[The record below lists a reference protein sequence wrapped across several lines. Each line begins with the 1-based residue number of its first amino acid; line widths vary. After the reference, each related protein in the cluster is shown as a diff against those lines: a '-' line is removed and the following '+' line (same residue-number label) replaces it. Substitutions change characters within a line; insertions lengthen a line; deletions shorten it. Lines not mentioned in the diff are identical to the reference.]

1 MKNIKNLFFILIAL
15 LTVTL
20 CSCKGSAS
28 GSFTGSD
35 KMPLT
40 ISITSNENI
49 KLFDTSRSASR
60 TIVADAFTTGSGL
73 TFYLWGTAQSGQPL
87 APKTVTVTP
96 DKIAGTDN
104 DDPYNGKVIL
114 DIECYNWEL
123 TLAACKTSGLTAE
136 EDILADAVL
145 IGYGNV
151 DMMFTNN
158 IKFTL
163 SPKGL
168 SKTGTVDLDIVL
180 AEGMSIPSGYDV
192 NAYIYDM
199 TTGKEVKATDG
210 SSLVR
215 AITSFPAT
223 YKPVDEN
230 DSTDVKKIAPG
241 TYLFQ
246 VEFTKD
252 GENRKYVYNDT
263 LIILPGSE
271 TEKKTADNKQ
281 IVIPNLLGKKP
292 KVPSH
297 LNVSFNQG
305 ANDKEESKY
314 SGYYP
319 VTLTWTD
326 ESNNETNFALQIA
339 EVADSYTP
347 GASDDAETIFTA
359 IWDTA
364 ANNNAKYEFNYLNDI
379 RANTRFFKNGSLFAN
394 NHELQLYLELG
405 KRYVV
410 RLYAENNAG
419 YSVDDPT
426 AATPIEAA
434 AYATITPVETGA
446 VLKTINRYRVKYWNQ
461 GGVWNRGE
469 AIGQENQTEGYNL
482 PIINYWS
489 YSDESH
495 KYSVL
500 NPVLAV
506 DPDVNSASA
515 PYLYRG
521 GAKWLYWVTSLA
533 TGAKYPDG
541 NSNPYSPDPYYGYKN
556 LDLFAVYSRDGK
568 IEIWNDVDYDLKADY
583 ISGFGKTAGGL
594 PKATTTVISKTA
606 TGVEQVYSV
615 DAGDDSIAAENK
627 RKCMNLSVTL
637 PQTKADQPD
646 TWVYDTV
653 TLEITYSGYTYF
665 VETQTGAA
673 RGLKDD
679 SQDID
684 TPSESNTF
692 EVLLGQLPTGYTY
705 LCKVTAQY
713 QLTTVSYTFAIEL
726 NN

>member
-1 MKNIKNLFFILIAL
+1 MKNIKNLSFILIAF
-15 LTVTL
+15 LTIAI
-20 CSCKGSAS
+20 CSCNHGTTAT
-28 GSFTGSD
+28 FTGGNQ
-35 KMPLT
+35 KPLT

-49 KLFDTSRSASR
+49 KLFDTSASQR

-73 TFYLWGTAQSGQPL
+73 TFYLWGTAQSGQTL

-96 DKIAGTDN
+96 DKIQGTDN

-114 DIECYNWEL
+114 DIDCYNWEL
-123 TLAACKTSGLTAE
+123 TLAACKTTGLTTEA
-136 EDILADAVL
+136 DILADAVL

-192 NAYIYDM
+192 KAYIYDM
-199 TTGKEVKATDG
+199 TTGKEVKASDG
-210 SSLVR
+210 TSALSQVF
-215 AITSFPAT
+215 TSFPANFT
-223 YKPVDEN
+223 ANSKDIN
-230 DSTDVKKIAPG
+230 PG

-271 TEKKTADNKQ
+271 TEKKTADSKE
-281 IVIPNLLGKKP
+281 IIIPNLLGKKP

-297 LNVSFNQG
+297 LNVTFNQD

-347 GASDDAETIFTA
+347 AAVVNDKTSFEA

-379 RANTRFFKNGSLFAN
+379 RANTRFYKNGSLFAN

-410 RLYAENNAG
+410 RLYSENNAG

-426 AATPIEAA
+426 AANPVETA
-434 AYATITPVETGA
+434 AYATITALEKDNSNNDA
-446 VLKTINRYRVKYWNQ
+446 VLNTINRYRVKYWNQ
-461 GGVWNRGE
+461 GGIWNTGE
-469 AIGQENQTEGYNL
+469 NLGAENGTEGYNL
-482 PIINYWS
+482 PRIQYWS
-489 YSDESH
+489 MSNVSCPI
-495 KYSVL
+495 L
-500 NPVLAV
+500 NPVAGN
-506 DPDVNSASA
+506 DGKGTTAA
-515 PYLYRG
+515 PYLYRSP
-521 GAKWLYWVTSLA
+521 AKWLYWVTSLS
-533 TGAKYPDG
+533 TSAKYPDA
-541 NSNPYSPDPYYGYKN
+541 NSNPYAPDPYSGYKN
-556 LDLFAVYSRDGK
+556 LDLFAVYSREGQ

-615 DAGDDSIAAENK
+615 DAEDDNIAAENK

-679 SQDID
+679 SQSID
-684 TPSESNTF
+684 TASESNTF

>member
-1 MKNIKNLFFILIAL
+1 MKNTKQLFFILIAL
-15 LTVTL
+15 LTVAV
-20 CSCKGSAS
+20 CSCKGNAT

-49 KLFDTSRSASR
+49 KLFDTSKKTSR
-60 TIVADAFTTGSGL
+60 TIVADAFTTGDSL
-73 TFYLWGTAQSGQPL
+73 HFYLWGTAQSGQTL
-87 APKTVTVTP
+87 NPKEVEVTA
-96 DKIAGTDN
+96 DKIGNTNN

-123 TLAACKTSGLTAE
+123 TLAACKTASLTT
-136 EDILADAVL
+136 EDAILADAVL

-168 SKTGTVDLDIVL
+168 VKTGTVDFDLVL
-180 AEGMSIPSGYDV
+180 ASGMNIPSGYDV

-199 TTGKEVKATDG
+199 TTGKEVKASDG
-210 SSLVR
+210 TSSL
-215 AITSFPAT
+215 AQTITAFPAV
-223 YKPVDEN
+223 YNANSKE
-230 DSTDVKKIAPG
+230 IAPG

-252 GENRKYVYNDT
+252 GENRKYVFNDT
-263 LIILPGSE
+263 LIVLPGSI
-271 TEKKTADNKQ
+271 TSKKSADNKE

-292 KVPSH
+292 VAPTN
-297 LNVSFNQG
+297 LNVSFNQA
-305 ANDKEESKY
+305 ANDKEETKY

-326 ESNNETNFALQIA
+326 ASNNETNFALQIA
-339 EVADSYTP
+339 EAADSYTP
-347 GASDDAETIFTA
+347 GASDTAQAIFTA
-359 IWDTA
+359 IWDTDS
-364 ANNNAKYEFNYLNDI
+364 NNNAKYEFNYLNDI
-379 RANTRFFKNGSLFAN
+379 RADTRFYKSGSLFAN

-410 RLYAENNAG
+410 RLFAENNAG

-426 AATPIEAA
+426 SDTPVETA
-434 AYATITPVETGA
+434 AYATITPATAESGA
-446 VLKTINRYRVKYWNQ
+446 TLKTINRYRVKYWNQ

-469 AIGQENQTEGYNL
+469 TLGEESATEGYNL
-482 PIINYWS
+482 PIIHYWS

-495 KYSVL
+495 KYQVL
-500 NPVLAV
+500 NPVKATGG
-506 DPDVNSASA
+506 NSNTTVA

-521 GAKWLYWVTSLA
+521 PAKWLYWVTSLSSS
-533 TGAKYPDG
+533 AKYPDAE
-541 NSNPYSPDPYYGYKN
+541 SNPYAPEPYYNYKN
-556 LDLFAVYSRDGK
+556 LDLFAVYSREGS
-568 IEIWNDVDYDLKADY
+568 IEIWNDVDYDIKPSY
-583 ISGFGKTAGGL
+583 VSGFGKAESQL
-594 PKATTTVISKTA
+594 PNNATTVISKTA
-606 TGVEQVYSV
+606 AGVEQIYSA
-615 DAGDDSIAAENK
+615 DAADDSIAAENK
-627 RKCMNLSVTL
+627 RKCMNLLVTL
-637 PQTKADQPD
+637 PMTAADQPD

-673 RGLKDD
+673 RGKAGENGAPDVP
-679 SQDID
+679 S
-684 TPSESNTF
+684 TPNTF
-692 EVLLGQLPTGYTY
+692 EVLLGQLPTGYNY
-705 LCKVTAQY
+705 NCKITAQY
-713 QLTTVSYTFAIEL
+713 QLTTVSYPFVIEL

>member
-1 MKNIKNLFFILIAL
+1 MKNIKQLFFILIAL
-15 LTVTL
+15 LTVAL

-73 TFYLWGTAQSGQPL
+73 HFYLWGTAQSGQTL
-87 APKTVTVTP
+87 NPKEVTVTP
-96 DKIAGTDN
+96 DKIQGTNN
-104 DDPYNGKVIL
+104 DDPYNGMVIL
-114 DIECYNWEL
+114 DIDCFNWEL
-123 TLAACKTSGLTAE
+123 TLAACKTAGLTTETA
-136 EDILADAVL
+136 ILEDAVL

-168 SKTGTVDLDIVL
+168 AKTGTVDLDIVL
-180 AEGMSIPSGYDV
+180 GEGMSIPSGYDV
-192 NAYIYDM
+192 KAYIYDM
-199 TTGKEVKATDG
+199 TTGKEVKASDG

-215 AITSFPAT
+215 SITSFPAT
-223 YKPVDEN
+223 YKPVDAN
-230 DSTDVKKIAPG
+230 DPNDVKEIAPG

-252 GENRKYVYNDT
+252 GENRRYVYNDT

-292 KVPSH
+292 KVPSN
-297 LNVSFNQG
+297 LIVSFNQG

-347 GASDDAETIFTA
+347 AAVVNDKTSFEA

-379 RANTRFFKNGSLFAN
+379 QANTRFFKDGSLFAN
-394 NHELQLYLELG
+394 NHELQIYLELG

-419 YSVDDPT
+419 YSVDDPE
-426 AATPIEAA
+426 AATPVEAA
-434 AYATITPVETGA
+434 AYATITPIETGA

-461 GGVWNRGE
+461 SGIWNRGE
-469 AIGQENQTEGYNL
+469 TIGQEKNTEGYNL
-482 PIINYWS
+482 PIIHYWS

-500 NPVLAV
+500 NPVKAV
-506 DPDVNSASA
+506 EPAVNSASA

-533 TGAKYPDG
+533 EGNKYPNA
-541 NSNPYSPDPYYGYKN
+541 NSNPYSPDPYYDYKN

-568 IEIWNDVDYDLKADY
+568 IEIWNDADYDLKPSY
-583 ISGFGKTAGGL
+583 ISGFGKPKSGL
-594 PKATTTVISKTA
+594 PNNTEITISKTA

-615 DAGDDSIAAENK
+615 DAADDSIAAEKK
-627 RKCMNLSVTL
+627 RKCMNLVVTL
-637 PQTKADQPD
+637 PQTAADQPD
-646 TWVYDTV
+646 IWVYDKV

-673 RGLKDD
+673 RGLLDTTNN
-679 SQDID
+679 IN

-692 EVLLGQLPTGYTY
+692 EVLLGQLPTGYVY
-705 LCKVTAQY
+705 NCFIKAQY
-713 QLTTVSYTFAIEL
+713 QMTTVSYPFSIYLTD
-726 NN
+726 